1 MRRILDNKKGV
12 SEIVSYVLLISITF
26 GIAGMVYAW
35 LVYYVTPGEEVKCD
49 EGIALTI
56 RSYNYNCTTK
66 ALNITL
72 QNRGLF
78 DVDGFVIRLNNNSR
92 SELGVYTLNKTGT
105 NVSTGISLSSYYSN
119 SSNLESSKIMRGNI
133 TFIEVQPFT
142 KQKGNLT
149 VYCDALVKQ
158 KVSCL

>member
-1 MRRILDNKKGV
+1 MRRILANKKGV

-35 LVYYVTPGEEVKCD
+35 LVYYVTPGEEIKCD

-56 RSYNYNCTTK
+56 RSYNYDCATK
-66 ALNITL
+66 ALNLSL

-78 DVDGFVIRLNNNSR
+78 DVDGYIIRLNNNSKA
-92 SELGVYTLNKTGT
+92 ELGVYTLNKTGT
-105 NVSTGISLSSYYSN
+105 NISTGTTLTYYYSN
-119 SSNLESSKIMRGNI
+119 SSNLESNKRMMGNM

-142 KQKGNLT
+142 KQRGNLT
-149 VYCDALVKQ
+149 VYCDNVVKQ